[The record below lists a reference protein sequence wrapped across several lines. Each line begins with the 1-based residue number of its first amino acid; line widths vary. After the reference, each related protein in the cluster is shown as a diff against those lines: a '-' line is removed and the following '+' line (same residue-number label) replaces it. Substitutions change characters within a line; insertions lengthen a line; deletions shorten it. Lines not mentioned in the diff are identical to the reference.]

1 MKNKLLI
8 TLFSFGLLLGC
19 KTQITQT
26 ESSKITTINTNIPVR
41 EHSIQAIL
49 WQQQSAEY
57 RALTYQAFNLAR
69 LQLDNILNANNEYD
83 KPIAIVTDIDETIL
97 DNSPYSGKQVE
108 LDEEYTSSRWKEWVT
123 LKNAKAI
130 PGAVDFFQYAKSKG
144 VEVFYISNRKALQ
157 KKETIENLV
166 QVGFPFADQSHVLLK
181 DVTSGKLDKR
191 LEVMKSHNIVMLLG
205 DNLSDF
211 SMVFEK
217 STTENRNRNAD
228 SLRLDFGK
236 KFIVLPNPL
245 YGDWETNGVY
255 EGNYKWST
263 FQKDSI
269 RRKKITSY

>member
-1 MKNKLLI
+1 MKHKLLI
-8 TLFSFGLLLGC
+8 TLVSFGLLIGC
-19 KTQITQT
+19 KTQVTQT

-69 LQLDNILNANNEYD
+69 MQLDIILNANNVYD

-108 LDEEYTSSRWKEWVT
+108 LDEEYTSSRWKEWVI

-130 PGAVDFFQYAKSKG
+130 PGAVDFFQYARSKG
-144 VEVFYISNRKALQ
+144 VEVFYISNRKTLQ

-181 DVTSGKLDKR
+181 DVTSGKLERR

>member
-26 ESSKITTINTNIPVR
+26 ESSKTASINTNIPVR

-69 LQLDNILNANNEYD
+69 MQLDIILNANNDYD

-97 DNSPYSGKQVE
+97 NNSPYSGKQVE
-108 LDEEYTSSRWKEWVT
+108 LDEEYTSSRWKEWVI

-130 PGAVDFFQYAKSKG
+130 PGAVDFFQYARSKG
-144 VEVFYISNRKALQ
+144 VEVFYISNRKTLQ

-166 QVGFPFADQSHVLLK
+166 KVGFPFADQSHVLLK
-181 DVTSGKLDKR
+181 DVTSGKLERR

-217 STTENRNRNAD
+217 STTQNRNRNAD